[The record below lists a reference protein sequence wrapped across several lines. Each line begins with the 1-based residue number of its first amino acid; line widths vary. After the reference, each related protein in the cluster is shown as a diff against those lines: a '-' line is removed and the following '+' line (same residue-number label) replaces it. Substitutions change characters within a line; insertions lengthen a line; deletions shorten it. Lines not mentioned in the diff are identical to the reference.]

1 MVESDDLSLSL
12 NLSPF
17 TNNLINSIRFFFIA
31 NIIFPIQI

>member
-17 TNNLINSIRFFFIA
+17 TNNLINSIRFFIA